1 MNKVSD
7 LNADFLKNNK
17 ANISYECIIE
27 VVGTF
32 NQEGLGP
39 IKWWQNQ

>member
-1 MNKVSD
+1 
-7 LNADFLKNNK
+7 LNSDFLASKTS
-17 ANISYECIIE
+17 ISFENIIE